1 MPETTTT
8 YVPPFKEFAMGIAIR
23 SGTILM
29 RNFYDHKKRR
39 PTKKSRF
46 ELVTKSDMEVHKFM
60 ERKILAQFPTHNFV
74 SEEGDMIDNGSE
86 FTWVVDPLDGT
97 LNYTIA
103 NPFFCTSITVMVHG
117 VPMIGVIY
125 APILQEM
132 FVVERDRRCRMG
144 EINQSVSKVTRME
157 DSVLS
162 FSYFRRDKKSREKLL
177 KVWGNFEEQARS
189 MRHFGCTSLELAY
202 TAAGRMEGTIISP
215 PLRLWDVAAGLLMV
229 ETAGGTVTD
238 FKGNEWK
245 GIEQGAVATNGAIH
259 DEVLQ
264 VIKKAKI

>member
-1 MPETTTT
+1 MAETTT
-8 YVPPFKEFAMGIAIR
+8 YVPLFKEFAMGIAIR

-29 RNFYDHKKRR
+29 RNFYDQQKRK

-46 ELVTKSDMEVHKFM
+46 ELVTKSDLEVHKFM
-60 ERKILAQFPTHNFV
+60 ERKIMAQFPKHNFV
-74 SEEGDMIDNGSE
+74 SEEGEPIDNGSE

-103 NPFFCTSITVMVHG
+103 NPFFCTSITVLVHG
-117 VPMIGVIY
+117 IPTIGIIY

-132 FVVERDRRCRMG
+132 FVVEKDRKCRMG
-144 EINQSVSKVTRME
+144 ERNQYVSKVGKME

-162 FSYFRRDKKSREKLL
+162 FAYFRRDKESRDKLL

-215 PLRLWDVAAGLLMV
+215 PLRMWDVAAGMLMV
-229 ETAGGTVTD
+229 ETAGGTITD
-238 FKGNEWK
+238 FKGKEWN
-245 GIEQGAVATNGAIH
+245 GIQQGLVATNGLIH
-259 DEVLQ
+259 DEVLK